1 MEFFLYLTPEA
12 KEIINLVMRAN
23 YQVTQNSTFC
33 RNNQIVGYIKNK
45 SLSICLTNIKNSV
58 SPVSYYVN
66 ETIYHEG
73 VHIAQHCRGSALNIQ
88 TNLDQAQQQSVSRS
102 LKASNSS
109 KTYEAEAYELEDKPE
124 EVIKYIKRYC
134 F

>member
-1 MEFFLYLTPEA
+1 
-12 KEIINLVMRAN
+12 V
-23 YQVTQNSTFC
+23 
-33 RNNQIVGYIKNK
+33 VGYINDRT
-45 SLSICLTNIKNSV
+45 LTICLTNIKNTV

-73 VHIAQHCRGSALNIQ
+73 VHIAQGCKGSVLNIQ
-88 TNLDQAQQQSVSRS
+88 TNLDQDKQQSVLRS

-109 KTYEAEAYELEDKPE
+109 KTKEAEAYELEDKPE